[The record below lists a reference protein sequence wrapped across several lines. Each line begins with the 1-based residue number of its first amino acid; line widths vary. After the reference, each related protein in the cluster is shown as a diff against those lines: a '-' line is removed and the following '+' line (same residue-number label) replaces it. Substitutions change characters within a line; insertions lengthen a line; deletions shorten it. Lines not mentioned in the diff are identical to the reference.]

1 MRAEAF
7 IMTDTNIYRDIA
19 ARTNGAFML
28 GVVGPVRTG
37 KSTFIKRFMEKL
49 VIPQIDNTYMRERAK
64 DELPQSGSGRT
75 IMTAEPKFVPEDAV
89 TINIADNTDLS
100 VRLVDCVGYMVDG
113 AAGQF
118 EEGVERLVTT
128 PWFDHEVTMTDAAEK
143 GTHKVIA
150 EHSTIGIVVTC
161 DGTICD
167 IPREKYVAPEAR
179 VITELQSIGKPFVV
193 LLNSAEPQS
202 EDTQQLAAEI
212 SSQYGVKC
220 MPVNCLELDEAV
232 IADIMH
238 SVLEEFPLRSIGFF
252 LPEWLDALP
261 DDNELKA
268 DMFAGILASS
278 EGAAKIKDCYAAAE
292 KLSELENISSVKIQ
306 KSDLGTG
313 AVTVSVQLPR
323 GLYYKTISEQTGI
336 EVKNDGDLISTLAEM
351 SAVKLDYDKL
361 RAALEDVRTKGY
373 GVVMPDS
380 AQMHLEEP
388 QIVRQGGKYSVK
400 LKASAPA
407 IHMLMTNVETEV
419 TPAIGGESAS
429 EDIINFLLQG
439 FDGDVNRIWQSNI
452 FGKSL
457 NDIAEEGLTNKI
469 EALPDSAK
477 TKLQETLQRIINE
490 GSGGLIC
497 ILL

>member
-1 MRAEAF
+1 
-7 IMTDTNIYRDIA
+7 MTDTNIYRDIA
-19 ARTNGAFML
+19 ARTDGAFML

-64 DELPQSGSGRT
+64 DELPQSGSGKT

-89 TINIADNTDLS
+89 TINISENCSLS

-113 AAGQF
+113 ASGQF
-118 EEGVERLVTT
+118 EDGAERLVTT
-128 PWFDHEVTMTDAAEK
+128 PWFDHEVTLTEAAEK
-143 GTHKVIA
+143 GTHKVIT

-167 IPREKYVAPEAR
+167 IAREKYISAESR
-179 VITELQSIGKPFVV
+179 VINELQAIGKPFVV
-193 LLNSAEPQS
+193 LLNSTAPQS
-202 EDTQQLAAEI
+202 EQAQLIAEDI
-212 SSQYGVKC
+212 SAQYGVKC
-220 MPVNCLELDEAV
+220 IPINCLELDESG
-232 IADIMH
+232 IANIMH
-238 SVLEEFPLRSIGFF
+238 SVLEEFPLKSIGFF
-252 LPEWLDALP
+252 LPEWLDALS
-261 DDNELKA
+261 DSSGLKA
-268 DMFAGILASS
+268 DMFESIFTST
-278 EGAAKIKDCYAAAE
+278 EGAVKIKDCYGAVE
-292 KLSELENISSVKIQ
+292 RLSECENISGVKME
-306 KSDLGTG
+306 KSELGTG
-313 AVTVSVQLPR
+313 AVSVSVQLPR
-323 GLYYKTISEQTGI
+323 SLYYETISEQTGVD
-336 EVKNDGDLISTLAEM
+336 VKNDGDLISTLAEM

-361 RAALEDVRTKGY
+361 RTALEDVRTKGY

-380 AQMHLEEP
+380 SQMKLEEP

-407 IHMLMTNVETEV
+407 IHMLMTNIETEV
-419 TPAIGGESAS
+419 TPAIGGETAS

-457 NDIAEEGLTNKI
+457 NVIAEEGLTSKI
-469 EALPDSAK
+469 GALPESAK
-477 TKLQETLQRIINE
+477 AKLQETLQRIINE